1 MGRTAMLAFLAMGAL
16 ALVGL
21 RGLSRY
27 WRRTHDP
34 ASDLTVSESW
44 LAEQRGRREE
54 R

>member
-1 MGRTAMLAFLAMGAL
+1 MFLIAAFGAI

-21 RGLSRY
+21 RGLSRF
-27 WRRTHDP
+27 RRRPPNDTG
-34 ASDLTVSESW
+34 DLTVSDAW